1 MKWLYKGWIVLLFV
15 EKELNCG
22 EVNPRGK
29 MEGLGNVYEND
40 VND

>member
-15 EKELNCG
+15 KKKLKCR

-29 MEGLGNVYEND
+29 REGLGNVHESD